1 MTLIP
6 ERAPMTAG
14 FYSPF
19 ITAAVSTLLLT
30 ALPCRAENACS
41 PMVPAEQ
48 QTQNLREEL
57 TLAKTRVMELEARR
71 CISEERLVQKKVK
84 QLREITADVK
94 QQRQSMEHFQA
105 FVSWMNLNLAGYT
118 KYIKAGS
125 YAAVVARMLPIPYA
139 GQASIFT
146 KFAAQFTV
154 ALNSASV
161 SINSYLLS
169 SQKFIVM
176 VDAIDPA
183 KPIDHNSVST
193 ASAYADTVLLK
204 DMDDAHIKL
213 ATISNLSSGALSFLE
228 SLNHYMSGTDEY
240 WNKAK
245 GLFRKDVDPKE
256 KSFISESTNSL
267 KNKAA
272 AFNGKLNSFEELTR
286 TQNVRVKSLAVYDE
300 LLSELAAR

>member
-1 MTLIP
+1 MT
-6 ERAPMTAG
+6 TG
-14 FYSPF
+14 FYAPF
-19 ITAAVSTLLLT
+19 ITVAVSALLL
-30 ALPCRAENACS
+30 AVPPCQAENACG
-41 PMVPAEQ
+41 PATPAEPQ
-48 QTQNLREEL
+48 VQSLQEEL
-57 TLAKTRVMELEARR
+57 LLTKTRVKELEARR
-71 CISEERLVQKKVK
+71 CISEERLIQKKVK
-84 QLREITADVK
+84 QLREISTDVK

-105 FVSWMNLNLAGYT
+105 FVSWMNLNLADYT

-169 SQKFIVM
+169 SQKFITM
-176 VDAIDPA
+176 VDAVDPA
-183 KPIDHNSVST
+183 KPIDHNRVST

>member
-1 MTLIP
+1 MT
-6 ERAPMTAG
+6 TG
-14 FYSPF
+14 FHAPF
-19 ITAAVSTLLLT
+19 IAVAVSALLLT
-30 ALPCRAENACS
+30 ALPCQAENACG
-41 PMVPAEQ
+41 PVTAAEQ
-48 QTQNLREEL
+48 QTLSLQEEL
-57 TLAKTRVMELEARR
+57 SLTKTRVKELETRR
-71 CISEERLVQKKVK
+71 CISEERLIQKKVK

-169 SQKFIVM
+169 SQKFIAM
-176 VDAIDPA
+176 VDAVDPA
-183 KPIDHNSVST
+183 KPIDHNSVSA